1 MPNEPV
7 EHRTPRDDA
16 MAKED
21 GFGDDYDARAI
32 DAIRRVLTMLA
43 PKNRGH
49 ASVVSTGYRVI
60 ALAILMRRET
70 RSCETIAKELGC
82 TRAIISHYVRKMSVE
97 LGIQSPDRTAEAIKT
112 YQKRQ
117 RQIWQQRLGAKA
129 TAEANTEKHGKN
141 GQKQGKTGGRKES
154 FPLGVFSR
162 VRQTSGKNV

>member
-1 MPNEPV
+1 ME
-7 EHRTPRDDA
+7 
-16 MAKED
+16 KED

-32 DAIRRVLTMLA
+32 DAIRRVLAMLA
-43 PKNRGH
+43 PANRGK

-60 ALAILMRRET
+60 ALGILMRRET

-117 RQIWQQRLGAKA
+117 LNVWKKRLG
-129 TAEANTEKHGKN
+129 GK
-141 GQKQGKTGGRKES
+141 K
-154 FPLGVFSR
+154 
-162 VRQTSGKNV
+162 

>member
-129 TAEANTEKHGKN
+129 TAEAKTGKN
-141 GQKQGKTGGRKES
+141 RQKQAKKGI
-154 FPLGVFSR
+154 FSPR
-162 VRQTSGKNV
+162 GLLAGSPN

>member
-1 MPNEPV
+1 MPTEPV

-21 GFGDDYDARAI
+21 GFSDDYDARAI
-32 DAIRRVLTMLA
+32 DAIRRVLAMLA
-43 PKNRGH
+43 PANRGK

-60 ALAILMRRET
+60 ALGILMRRET

-117 RQIWQQRLGAKA
+117 RQIWQERLGAKA
-129 TAEANTEKHGKN
+129 TAQANTAKKGKN
-141 GQKQGKTGGRKES
+141 RAKTGKKG
-154 FPLGVFSR
+154 GA
-162 VRQTSGKNV
+162 